1 MTDGNLRSQR
11 RKSRHKADRNYG
23 ASPSGGAL
31 IFYWILEMKC
41 GIINETNSATYE
53 LLSKDAVMLQNNI
66 ELDVKT
72 KCIEEK
78 ISQYQVAESI
88 GTSGTYISRLINH
101 PEKIVNKTFLAMMEE
116 LGYDVRLT
124 YEKRDTAE

>member
-11 RKSRHKADRNYG
+11 RKSRQKADRNYG

-53 LLSKDAVMLQNNI
+53 LLSKEAVMLQNNI

-101 PEKIVNKTFLAMMEE
+101 PEKIVNKIFLAMMEE